1 MSGAAPRSPDD
12 DPHWRRLYESTRTAA
27 VADAQRRLADGPS
40 QSLAHDLVAE
50 AIARMEQVI
59 ASDANPPARACKR
72 GCSWCCRQP
81 VFLTA
86 PEAVAVVA
94 HLRATWNN
102 DQLAALRSDLAMRI
116 AEHRT
121 LRGGGQGSEAVE
133 ELAMRIAEHR
143 TLREDRRLLTAGLP
157 CVFLDEDN
165 ACTIHGVRPLICRG
179 FMSSSA
185 EACAERYIDPVNAPP
200 PPVDVHAYTAARGVL
215 HGLSAALTDA
225 GMAGG
230 MGELNVLLAQLLS
243 PAQDHTTA

>member
-121 LRGGGQGSEAVE
+121 LS
-133 ELAMRIAEHR
+133 
-143 TLREDRRLLTAGLP
+143 EDRRLLTAGLP

>member
-121 LRGGGQGSEAVE
+121 LR
-133 ELAMRIAEHR
+133 
-143 TLREDRRLLTAGLP
+143 EDRRLLTAGLP